1 MSVSS
6 TKSAFLEERLAL
18 LNERYLSESPKG
30 NYFYHPLHIDAH
42 PATPVVNGKEMI
54 QFSSYSYLALNP
66 QGSSP
71 GSAGVA
77 VEV

>member
-1 MSVSS
+1 MSNLIQLLGYVLRISREIPRS
-6 TKSAFLEERLAL
+6 RL
-18 LNERYLSESPKG
+18 S
-30 NYFYHPLHIDAH
+30 I
-42 PATPVVNGKEMI
+42 VMV
-54 QFSSYSYLALNP
+54 ALNP